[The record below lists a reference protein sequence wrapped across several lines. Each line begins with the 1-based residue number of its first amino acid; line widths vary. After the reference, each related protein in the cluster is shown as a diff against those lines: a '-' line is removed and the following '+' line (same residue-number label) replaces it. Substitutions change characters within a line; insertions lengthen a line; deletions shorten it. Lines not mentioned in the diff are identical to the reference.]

1 MVTLWWWLTVVPAA
15 LALGWALTEATI
27 RVVAWWDART
37 YEPGDLAVKELR
49 AELDDPV
56 EFAVRWLC
64 DR

>member
-1 MVTLWWWLTVVPAA
+1 VTLWRWLTVVPAA

-37 YEPGDLAVKELR
+37 YEPGDLAAKELR

-56 EFAVRWLC
+56 ELAVRWLC